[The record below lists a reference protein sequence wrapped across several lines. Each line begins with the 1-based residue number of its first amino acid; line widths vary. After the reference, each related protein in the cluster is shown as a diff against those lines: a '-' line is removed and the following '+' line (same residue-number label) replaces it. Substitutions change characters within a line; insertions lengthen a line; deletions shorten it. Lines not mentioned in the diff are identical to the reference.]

1 MSAGALAGISNQPS
15 VQTNAYSDL
24 SSSEFVKILLS
35 ELSNQDPLD
44 PQDSKALLEQL
55 SLIRDI
61 ESSQTLQAS
70 VESLVLQNGVS
81 SASGLI
87 GQRVTGLDSSN
98 REVSGVV
105 RSLRVESG
113 AAVLVLDGGVRLPA
127 ERVTAVVPQDTS
139 GDADLARVVRDLALL
154 QPGAVLGRLAQG
166 LDASGKRIEGVVTA
180 VRVEDDEVVL
190 ELDGGQSLPVSSL
203 ERISAAEAG

>member
-127 ERVTAVVPQDTS
+127 ERVTAVEKPMQ
-139 GDADLARVVRDLALL
+139 
-154 QPGAVLGRLAQG
+154 
-166 LDASGKRIEGVVTA
+166 
-180 VRVEDDEVVL
+180 
-190 ELDGGQSLPVSSL
+190 
-203 ERISAAEAG
+203 